1 MKSRGQ
7 FSIFGTSH
15 DLFRKSRSDPAAR
28 RLVAAA
34 LAVGSIAVTAAQV
47 PSSRPRVTGINH
59 VAFRVTD
66 AAAARGFYGEMLGL
80 PERPSSK
87 TGHITYAVGSHQT
100 IVLEPGLPATD
111 DERLSHVAY
120 ETTDIDA
127 LTAHLKSR
135 GIDVQRPPTRCQET
149 AIRVTDADGHPIE
162 FVQVAW
168 PPPAAKPADTRALST
183 RILHAGAIVRDEQ
196 RAHTFYREALGF
208 REIWRGGR
216 PEGVTRW
223 VNMRV
228 PDGTDYLEY
237 MLVTDPPD
245 RRGRGVMHHLCLR
258 VPDMQ
263 AAWEEVAR
271 RSVRFKQAMPSP
283 PQIGVNGRYQLNL
296 YDPDG
301 TRVEL
306 MEPFTVR

>member
-1 MKSRGQ
+1 MK
-7 FSIFGTSH
+7 
-15 DLFRKSRSDPAAR
+15 
-28 RLVAAA
+28 
-34 LAVGSIAVTAAQV
+34 AVCNVVAVTLALGTLVLASAQA
-47 PSSRPRVTGINH
+47 PPSRPRVTGISH

-66 AAAARGFYGEMLGL
+66 ATAARGFYGGMLGL
-80 PERPSSK
+80 TERPSSNNRQ
-87 TGHITYAVGSHQT
+87 ITYAVGARQSV
-100 IVLEPGLPATD
+100 VLEPGLLPKE

-120 ETTDIDA
+120 GTPDIEA
-127 LTAHLKSR
+127 LAAHLKSR
-135 GIDVQRPPTRCQET
+135 GLDVQQPPGRCQDT
-149 AIRVTDADGHPIE
+149 AIRVRDPDGHAIE

-168 PPPAAKPADTRALST
+168 PPDAAPDEEGARALSS
-183 RILHAGAIVRDEQ
+183 RVLHAGAIVRDEQ
-196 RAHTFYREALGF
+196 RAHAFYREALGF
-208 REIWRGGR
+208 LEIWRGGR

-245 RRGRGVMHHLCLR
+245 RRARGVLHHLCLR

-271 RSVRFKQAMPSP
+271 RAARLEQPAPSP

-296 YDPDG
+296 YDSDG